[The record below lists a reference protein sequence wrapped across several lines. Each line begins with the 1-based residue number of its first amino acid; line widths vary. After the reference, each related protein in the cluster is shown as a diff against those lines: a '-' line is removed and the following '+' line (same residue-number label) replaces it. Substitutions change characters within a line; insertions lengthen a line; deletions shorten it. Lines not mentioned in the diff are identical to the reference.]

1 MQKREIEKS
10 WVQSRSH
17 FSEDELMPAVLRKQ
31 TPEQL
36 DELIY
41 KLIKE
46 IEQLKNEIET
56 QTRKVPSRIN
66 TAR

>member
-1 MQKREIEKS
+1 MQSKTYTQG
-10 WVQSRSH
+10 QSYLT
-17 FSEDELMPAVLRKQ
+17 EDDLMPAVLRKQ

-46 IEQLKNEIET
+46 IEQLKHEIET
-56 QTRKVPSRIN
+56 QTRKVPGRIKP
-66 TAR
+66 AR